1 MKKKLIALMMTLAM
15 LLTAL
20 VIPALADDAQAPEIP
35 QSSSSDSS
43 FGNGQPPQMPGNSNS
58 NSSFGNGQPPQMPG
72 NSNSD
77 SSSGNG
83 QAPNMHGGFPGQ
95 PGGNEKK
102 TDFEQLLADGV
113 ISQETYDAIMA
124 YMQSHMP
131 SGQPGQQNADGTA
144 PAQGS
149 EPPALPDGQNAD
161 GTAPA
166 QGSEPPAL
174 PDGQNAD
181 GTAPAQ
187 GSEPP
192 ALPDGQNS
200 SEASADPLLNDLL
213 TDGIITEDIY
223 NAILAATAANNTAA

>member
-1 MKKKLIALMMTLAM
+1 MKKKLIALIMTLAM

-20 VIPALADDAQAPEIP
+20 AIPALADDAQAPEIP

-43 FGNGQPPQMPGNSNS
+43 FGNGQPPQMPGNSDS
-58 NSSFGNGQPPQMPG
+58 DSSFGNGQG
-72 NSNSD
+72 
-77 SSSGNG
+77 
-83 QAPNMHGGFPGQ
+83 PNMNGGFPGQ

-149 EPPALPDGQNAD
+149 EPPALQDGQNA
-161 GTAPA
+161 G
-166 QGSEPPAL
+166 
-174 PDGQNAD
+174 

-200 SEASADPLLNDLL
+200 GEASADPLLNDLL

-223 NAILAATAANNTAA
+223 NAILAATVANNTAA